1 MKIRVRF
8 APSPTGPLHI
18 GGLRTALFNYLIA
31 KKSGGKFI
39 LRIEDTDSK
48 RTVDGA
54 EKHIID
60 SLEWLGLDFDE
71 GPIRQSNRSKLYK
84 KQVDKLLKQGN
95 AYYAFDSQEDL
106 DGAREAGGKDFKYNV
121 KTRMGLNNSFTVSE
135 QEIKKR
141 VKVINDPAAIRN
153 VSEKLFST
161 KYQKFMPDTIFSQ
174 NIDEIR
180 KFFKKHK
187 KVIVK
192 PINSYSG
199 NNIHLFTKF
208 NLKFFQK
215 FIKKHNHIMCQKYL
229 PKIKEGDKRVFLIN
243 GKVRGAI
250 SRIPKKGSFLSNLS
264 KGAKPINVKLTN
276 KEMKISK
283 LISKDLKKDKI
294 FFAGIDFIDEQLNGD
309 INVTS
314 PTGLKTFYDLSKI
327 NLAST
332 FWKELKA

>member
-1 MKIRVRF
+1 MTNKII
-8 APSPTGPLHI
+8 AIQGNHPSKLNPITDTSIFLAHEI
-18 GGLRTALFNYLIA
+18 QKKNYKIFYYDPKDLSIINFKVIA
-31 KKSGGKFI
+31 KGFFVKFDYRKKKFFEI
-39 LRIEDTDSK
+39 LK
-48 RTVDGA
+48 
-54 EKHIID
+54 KQK
-60 SLEWLGLDFDE
+60 LELVKCKYLL
-71 GPIRQSNRSKLYK
+71 IRQDPPFNLEYICSTLIL
-84 KQVDKLLKQGN
+84 DK
-95 AYYAFDSQEDL
+95 
-106 DGAREAGGKDFKYNV
+106 
-121 KTRMGLNNSFTVSE
+121 
-135 QEIKKR
+135 IKKR

-199 NNIHLFTKF
+199 NNIYLLTKF

-243 GKVRGAI
+243 GKVCGAI

-264 KGAKPINVKLTN
+264 KGAKPINIKLTN